1 MTPVPVSLTTA
12 LVCEWIGGVMVAI
25 SLVGFVVLL
34 SSAFRDGPSST
45 DETGVPELPR
55 ALEMAGP
62 HIGYVEPT
70 RTVVIQVKR
79 ENVTLPEDWEAV
91 VLRRYQE
98 RSHDQPD
105 RSSPR

>member
-1 MTPVPVSLTTA
+1 MTPVPVSPTTA
-12 LVCEWIGGVMVAI
+12 LVCGWIGGVMVAI
-25 SLVGFVVLL
+25 SLVGFAVLL
-34 SSAFRDGPSST
+34 SSAFRDEPNST
-45 DETGVPELPR
+45 EETGVPELPG

-62 HIGYVEPT
+62 HNGYVEPT

-79 ENVTLPEDWEAV
+79 ENVMLPDDWEAV

-105 RSSPR
+105 RSGPR